1 MILLLLLASM
11 ANSGLMCANQV
22 TTQHFDED
30 APFLQ
35 PENLPYTSALL
46 PPPYSGLS
54 AQHYQ
59 APPSYSG
66 LSAQH
71 YQAPPSYSGLSA
83 QNSQDPP
90 QYQVYSQQNLHQD
103 NHTLQTQT
111 RPNLRQTVI
120 YRSTIQQ
127 PPQSRGVSRECIWD
141 ARILGVGIG
150 LCACIP
156 SIVAFGLILLMWEA
170 NKIHP

>member
-46 PPPYSGLS
+46 PPP
-54 AQHYQ
+54 
-59 APPSYSG
+59 YSG